1 MNYTNEDCIFCKIIN
16 KEKNAEIIYEDE
28 KIISFLD
35 IDPINKGHLFIV
47 PKKHCLD
54 LDDLDEDTTVDIM
67 KFSVKATRILK
78 RVFKPDGYSIMQN
91 GGYFNDIGHYHM
103 HIFPRYKND
112 GFGWTY
118 GDIDEDE
125 ESLEKL
131 KKKVI
136 NEMLS
141 HAR

>member
-1 MNYTNEDCIFCKIIN
+1 MNYINEDCIFCKIIN

-35 IDPINKGHLFIV
+35 IDPINKGHLLIV

-78 RVFKPDGYSIMQN
+78 RVFKPDGYSIMQMVDILMILAIIICT
-91 GGYFNDIGHYHM
+91 YFQDIKMMVLVGLM
-103 HIFPRYKND
+103 VR
-112 GFGWTY
+112 
-118 GDIDEDE
+118 
-125 ESLEKL
+125 
-131 KKKVI
+131 
-136 NEMLS
+136 
-141 HAR
+141 

>member
-1 MNYTNEDCIFCKIIN
+1 MNYANEDCIFCKIMK

-35 IDPINKGHLFIV
+35 IDPINNGHLLVI

-54 LDDLDEDTTVDIM
+54 LDDLDEEIAIHIM
-67 KFSVKATRILK
+67 KFSIRATRILK
-78 RVFKPDGYSIMQN
+78 KIFNPDGYSIMQN

-118 GDIDEDE
+118 NELNE
-125 ESLEKL
+125 TKYSLEEMKNMIKNKML
-131 KKKVI
+131 TDI
-136 NEMLS
+136 N
-141 HAR
+141 